1 MRPATLVM
9 LMAGMTTLQ
18 SWSLS
23 SVRMSR
29 STDAFSGKLTRPQW
43 PANRTKNLI
52 CQIDEIDPNRTFALT
67 MTSSAVE
74 RIATMVSTILGDDRH

>member
-9 LMAGMTTLQ
+9 LMAGLMTLH

-23 SVRMSR
+23 SMRMFR
-29 STDAFSGKLTRPQW
+29 STDAFSGKPPCPQW
-43 PANRTKNLI
+43 LANRTKNLI

-74 RIATMVSTILGDDRH
+74 RIATVVSTVLGDDRD